1 MTKRIVV
8 STALALLLAATAAT
22 AQEQPWRPSG
32 PQIAPAMQSQ
42 PQPSQP
48 AAQPQAPQQPAGQ
61 PVQPQIP
68 VGPPFTLT
76 PQQQQYVD
84 QVLLAW
90 QQRSEGIKTLETKF
104 TRRQYDPARL
114 PQGRPKDAP
123 LYEDDG
129 LLKYKKPDKGLFR
142 IDGQQPEQWV
152 CDGMSIY
159 QYDYQKKQL
168 IEHKLPPERQG
179 QAIED
184 GPLPFLFG
192 ASAEK
197 LKRRYWIR
205 AVPPPPGVK
214 DQIWLEAY
222 PRYQQDAADFERADV
237 ILGTKDVLPLGIQLH
252 LPNGKSR
259 TSYSF
264 QGMDVNNANPFRKLE
279 GDPFSPRAPLGWTRF
294 VENPPAAQ
302 ASTEAVGGKR

>member
-1 MTKRIVV
+1 M
-8 STALALLLAATAAT
+8 
-22 AQEQPWRPSG
+22 
-32 PQIAPAMQSQ
+32 
-42 PQPSQP
+42 
-48 AAQPQAPQQPAGQ
+48 
-61 PVQPQIP
+61 
-68 VGPPFTLT
+68 
-76 PQQQQYVD
+76 
-84 QVLLAW
+84 
-90 QQRSEGIKTLETKF
+90 
-104 TRRQYDPARL
+104 
-114 PQGRPKDAP
+114 
-123 LYEDDG
+123 
-129 LLKYKKPDKGLFR
+129 KYKKPDKGLFR
-142 IDGQQPEQWV
+142 IDGQRPEQWV

-168 IEHKLPPERQG
+168 IEHKLPPEKQG

-222 PRYQQDAADFERADV
+222 PRYQQDAADFQRADV

-264 QGMDVNNANPFRKLE
+264 QGMDVNDAE
-279 GDPFSPRAPLGWTRF
+279 SVAYPRRRPLQSQGPLGMDPVRR
-294 VENPPAAQ
+294 EPAGRPGQ
-302 ASTEAVGGKR
+302 HGSGGR